1 MATMHSPVSS
11 RSILPLS
18 PATRLTAEF
27 RQTPG
32 LRLNAE
38 QTAKL
43 IGVDVPTASALLITL
58 VQRGFLRVISTGYIR
73 A

>member
-1 MATMHSPVSS
+1 MATMHSPVSP
-11 RSILPLS
+11 RSFMPLS

-27 RQTPG
+27 REMPG
-32 LRLNAE
+32 LQLNAE

-58 VQRGFLRVISTGYIR
+58 VQRGYLRVISTGYIR